1 MDPDTADEKQP
12 PVDGEPEPKEII
24 SSRYVAFCDI
34 LGFSNRW
41 YKPAME
47 SAEEREIASGLRIRV
62 VTAPYFCAPILE
74 LAVKFARR
82 S

>member
-1 MDPDTADEKQP
+1 MPLDE
-12 PVDGEPEPKEII
+12 
-24 SSRYVAFCDI
+24 DI

-62 VTAPYFCAPILE
+62 GTAPCRF
-74 LAVKFARR
+74 
-82 S
+82 